1 MLGGPPKDVPPSRL
15 FLDLLATPYPI
26 APLGG
31 SLAVAEGVPL
41 YVRALPQHEA
51 ARVGLAEDDAALV
64 VACLIDADA
73 APVFRNVE
81 ELGMLTDEEYQQ
93 VLAAVV
99 SVLRRI
105 APSYD
110 GSDVKAWHAALR
122 VGAEAH
128 AGIFLSM
135 AGCYDGAGNRLIET
149 PERYYGVPRA
159 SLTDGHWMAYRAARE
174 AFETWRASQ
183 RKT

>member
-1 MLGGPPKDVPPSRL
+1 MLGGPPQDVPPSRL
-15 FLDLLATPYPI
+15 FLDLLALPYPT

-31 SLAVAEGVPL
+31 TLSIADDVPL

-51 ARVGLAEDDAALV
+51 ALVRMAEDDAALII
-64 VACLIDADA
+64 ACLIDGDGAPIFRDA
-73 APVFRNVE
+73 E
-81 ELGMLTDEEYQQ
+81 QLGLLTDEEYQPI
-93 VLAAVV
+93 LAALIA
-99 SVLRRI
+99 VLRRI

-110 GSDVKAWHAALR
+110 GSDVKAWHAALKA
-122 VGAEAH
+122 GAEAH

-174 AFETWRASQ
+174 AYETWRAAQ